1 MSRKT
6 VYQDKRLTVVT
17 GDDHALGKFFQI
29 FDKEL
34 QDETPEGEGL
44 VLDWS
49 ELFGFETNC
58 TGISKNV
65 GVEALVAQYIMEHG
79 EDKTILN

>member
-6 VYQDKRLTVVT
+6 IYQDNRLNVVT
-17 GDDHALGKFFQI
+17 GDDHALGRFYQV
-29 FDKEL
+29 FDKKM

-44 VLDWS
+44 VIDWS
-49 ELFGFETNC
+49 ELFGFETNF
-58 TGISKNV
+58 TGISKKVNIEV
-65 GVEALVAQYIMEHG
+65 MVAQYIMDNG

>member
-6 VYQDKRLTVVT
+6 IYHDSRLSVVT

-29 FDKEL
+29 FDKEM

-49 ELFGFETNC
+49 ELFGFETNL
-58 TGISKNV
+58 TGISKQID
-65 GVEALVAQYIMEHG
+65 VELIIAQYIMEHG